1 MPPKP
6 KGKDDKKKGEE
17 QAVDDGAERELVEKE
32 LVISYL
38 KSRLGRHVAEVR
50 VWLMQQPAA
59 VRGRAAVAGLHGGA
73 DGLQAQEST
82 HMHSVQHPR
91 CLACMRAG
99 IRNSVTDCR
108 WTISS

>member
-38 KSRLGRHVAEVR
+38 KSKLGRHVTDIRAWR
-50 VWLMQQPAA
+50 MQQPAGF
-59 VRGRAAVAGLHGGA
+59 RGRAAAVGLQGGI
-73 DGLQAQEST
+73 DGLQ
-82 HMHSVQHPR
+82 
-91 CLACMRAG
+91 
-99 IRNSVTDCR
+99 
-108 WTISS
+108 